1 MQRPNILILYT
12 DQHRWDAL
20 GVSGNPDI
28 QTPHLDQLAA
38 QGIHFNHYFVQH
50 PLCMPSRV
58 SLLTGLYPTT
68 LGITEMGVPVPEG
81 FMTLP
86 QLLHTVG
93 YTTAHIGKLHF
104 LPHANRDH
112 RTPHPSY
119 GFDTL
124 EVSDEPGV
132 YEDAYRAWVR
142 RVAPEQLDHLSV
154 GLPPATYTW
163 YTTMGIQDMVNHLSE
178 EPRFDFGPPQPFP
191 GDERYTHSAFVAE
204 QTLAFLSRHQQREPF
219 LCIASFFAPHAP
231 WVVPQRY
238 LDLYDPT
245 TLTLPPYPAELEPN
259 RVAANCSEDNLRAA
273 RHGYYAMISEV
284 DAYVGRILAHL
295 DQLELTENTIV
306 FFLSDH
312 GEWLGDHLRYG
323 KGYPGD
329 DAVSRVPLIVR
340 WPAGVVAPGRTIT
353 QIVEAVDVVPTLL
366 ECVGMQIP
374 PRLQGQSFAQA
385 LTNEA
390 WVGRGAALM
399 EYTGWKAFRT
409 PRYRYLIHAGGH
421 EKLWDLQH
429 DPGEYV
435 DVANDTTYRDVLAE
449 QRRLLLQRLIEI
461 ERPLPRTWP
470 Y

>member
-1 MQRPNILILYT
+1 
-12 DQHRWDAL
+12 
-20 GVSGNPDI
+20 
-28 QTPHLDQLAA
+28 
-38 QGIHFNHYFVQH
+38 
-50 PLCMPSRV
+50 
-58 SLLTGLYPTT
+58 
-68 LGITEMGVPVPEG
+68 
-81 FMTLP
+81 
-86 QLLHTVG
+86 
-93 YTTAHIGKLHF
+93 
-104 LPHANRDH
+104 
-112 RTPHPSY
+112 
-119 GFDTL
+119 
-124 EVSDEPGV
+124 
-132 YEDAYRAWVR
+132 
-142 RVAPEQLDHLSV
+142 
-154 GLPPATYTW
+154 
-163 YTTMGIQDMVNHLSE
+163 
-178 EPRFDFGPPQPFP
+178 
-191 GDERYTHSAFVAE
+191 
-204 QTLAFLSRHQQREPF
+204 
-219 LCIASFFAPHAP
+219 
-231 WVVPQRY
+231 
-238 LDLYDPT
+238 
-245 TLTLPPYPAELEPN
+245 
-259 RVAANCSEDNLRAA
+259 
-273 RHGYYAMISEV
+273 MISEV
-284 DAYVGRILAHL
+284 DAYVGRILTHL